1 MHGATLWLRPSQHPE
16 FSSLHAMSFSPCL
29 LRHRPSLATP
39 VRGRREAFVP
49 GIRPKGS
56 YGNCYHSSG
65 ANQDPLGVIVTI
77 TRAPVLALGF
87 GSIT

>member
-1 MHGATLWLRPSQHPE
+1 MHGATLSLRPSQHPE
-16 FSSLHAMSFSPCL
+16 FSSLHAMSFSPYV
-29 LRHRPSLATP
+29 LRHSHQGAGLA
-39 VRGRREAFVP
+39 
-49 GIRPKGS
+49 
-56 YGNCYHSSG
+56 YHSSG